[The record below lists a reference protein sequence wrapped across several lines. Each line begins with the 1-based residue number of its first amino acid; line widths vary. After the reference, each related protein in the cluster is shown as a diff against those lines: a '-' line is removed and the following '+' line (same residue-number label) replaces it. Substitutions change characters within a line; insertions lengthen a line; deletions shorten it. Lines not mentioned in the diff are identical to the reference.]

1 MKLEES
7 SLNAAVG
14 NKNVEKRA
22 STSVSSHKQQSVSS
36 SSTNLKNTSR
46 QEQNHSSQV
55 KTESITNM
63 KEIQTSHQNGKVSMS
78 NGSTLKVNH
87 ATMESVGQEFH
98 QATSIV
104 QQTGYDGVT
113 LFGSRKS
120 VTNGQPNSVTNGK
133 QAEGCEKVI
142 SCPME
147 LPEVKPLAECSLSN
161 GNNILP
167 QERKVENN
175 IASEYFQNKY
185 GSDNTENASKRKL
198 PVVSKQAL
206 VNEINSSIT
215 AKQASRSSSV
225 GVHAEKSGGT
235 RSRSK
240 TATPERDSRA
250 SSISKRANGGD
261 FSYLSLLPDDGSFP
275 HRTHPIGD
283 PQTSRRSSIQ
293 HGGTGKLSRAGSTEY
308 LNQTEKK
315 NFMVRSNPIGLAEPS
330 VKRDGYAVG
339 KDGSF
344 YRSSEHLFENK
355 VSQANSRESSEA
367 PEGNWR
373 GKWYPLWNC
382 TMRNFS
388 VIKNFTHYSFLL
400 ILKSLSYSSR
410 TTTIIY
416 FIWHRNK
423 SRWRACRT

>member
-22 STSVSSHKQQSVSS
+22 STSVSSHKQHSASAN
-36 SSTNLKNTSR
+36 STNSKNTSR
-46 QEQNHSSQV
+46 QEKNHSSQIET
-55 KTESITNM
+55 KSIKNM
-63 KEIQTSHQNGKVSMS
+63 KEIQTSQQNGKVSMS
-78 NGSTLKVNH
+78 NGSSTLKVNH
-87 ATMESVGQEFH
+87 ATMESVGHEFH

-133 QAEGCEKVI
+133 QVESCEKVI

-185 GSDNTENASKRKL
+185 GTDSTETTAKKKI
-198 PVVSKQAL
+198 PAVSKQAF
-206 VNEINSSIT
+206 VNEINSSIA
-215 AKQASRSSSV
+215 AKQANRSSSV

-330 VKRDGYAVG
+330 VKRDGYSVG

-373 GKWYPLWNC
+373 GMY
-382 TMRNFS
+382 
-388 VIKNFTHYSFLL
+388 YSL
-400 ILKSLSYSSR
+400 
-410 TTTIIY
+410 
-416 FIWHRNK
+416 
-423 SRWRACRT
+423 